1 MTTQNDIVRF
11 RFKIER
17 SDKERIAELKFGMND
32 TEVFVRL
39 GDGINSR
46 NIHPDL
52 LCLCSILLVNP
63 FVGERLLIGWD
74 ISDDF
79 QKKAQ
84 SVISRYKLVTERASN
99 QTPRDPIQD
108 GLAGL
113 AFSGGADSSAALAV
127 MPASTV
133 PIFLSRI
140 SENQTVYDSDAPIE
154 ICRMLTEVGYPVK
167 IIESNLEHIREPV
180 GFPTDLAN
188 AIPSI
193 LLTEFCNLSSISFG
207 TIMESGYGI
216 GHEHYVEYGEG
227 AHWRFFSTIFSAA
240 EIRLSF
246 PVIGVSEIG
255 TSIIGN
261 KSPLGYYSQSCIRG
275 TWKNPCLKCWKCFRK
290 ELLAFALGFSQD
302 VNLLEMLNSNE
313 VQIRLS
319 AYPISHE
326 NVIAYSLQKINLD
339 NHPYLKPIADK
350 IDMNEDLS
358 FLDYWYSPS
367 IDFVPEEIRHN
378 IRDAIIN
385 YLQLM
390 GPLNESVMRSW
401 DMTGHLES
409 KKAKRAQSKLTSFWQ
424 DLPTKSDL

>member
-1 MTTQNDIVRF
+1 M
-11 RFKIER
+11 
-17 SDKERIAELKFGMND
+17 
-32 TEVFVRL
+32 
-39 GDGINSR
+39 
-46 NIHPDL
+46 
-52 LCLCSILLVNP
+52 
-63 FVGERLLIGWD
+63 IGWD